1 MSNMTESL
9 LKMLGTCLAWGI
21 SYLIILYITNKM
33 GVGYNVLKNSL
44 KWLAQLKK
52 LCTSLHFQLS
62 SNGFSQHSR
71 GTINCLKKVVR
82 CERGIARI
90 LTVYI
95 FDNRDDKDISHAMEL
110 ISSIPDYARKA
121 AVIASESSS
130 NVNASD
136 NDRKNAELDE
146 VFSKI
151 DNCIALSSELIKK
164 AIERDLKE
172 ELLRV

>member
-1 MSNMTESL
+1 MSESL
-9 LKMLGTCLAWGI
+9 LKMLGTCVAWGL

-44 KWLAQLKK
+44 KWLVQLKK
-52 LCTSLHFQLS
+52 LCASLHAQLAAT
-62 SNGFSQHSR
+62 GFSQHSR

-95 FDNRDDKDISHAMEL
+95 FDNRDDKDVSQAMEL

-121 AVIASESSS
+121 AAIASEASSS
-130 NVNASD
+130 NANAGD
-136 NDRKNAELDE
+136 NDRKNSELDA

-151 DNCIALSSELIKK
+151 DDCIARAGELIKN
-164 AIERDLKE
+164 AIDRDMKE